1 MARSFLNQSGL
12 YALRILLGLLAATL
26 LLGWL
31 SSSESSLRW
40 AARQAEQLSN
50 HSITLGTVHGSLYG
64 PLRIE
69 ALSFQ
74 TDEIRIEA
82 KEINLDWSPLAL
94 LERHVKINR
103 LTLQELLITEIK
115 PGSAPIKLPNTLHLP
130 VSFSA
135 RDMNI
140 GRIALRN
147 HGAEYAINDI
157 ELAME
162 KLADRY
168 RISLQNMTPEWG
180 KVQADMT
187 LNDTPPFNLSAHASL
202 QQTETADYRA
212 EVKVSGNLSQLLLDG
227 QALGRGGQA
236 DLHAV
241 LTPFAALPYSEIQ
254 IKTSGINPSLFRK
267 DWPQAD
273 IDATVAITPRGGNEM
288 SGNILL
294 RNKLAG
300 SWNQSRSRL
309 PLRELLTRFSG
320 TPDQLELHAL
330 RLDLGDAGHFKGSG
344 QLKQRRLQLH
354 LTTTDFNPQGIQSTM
369 RSMRLAGDIDLK
381 VEDDS
386 QQLAAHLRY
395 QRYQLKLDAHHQ
407 QDVIALREASI
418 SSAASSLVLH
428 GTLALNG
435 PQPFQLS
442 GILKK
447 FNPADFGDYPSARI
461 NASLLATGKW
471 AEKPQATLK
480 MTVSDSHFRH
490 QPLSAQGKLSISATR
505 VWDSE
510 IILKLAHN
518 QLTVQGALGNPGD
531 HLNFQIEAD
540 KLAMFDPQLSGQIR
554 AKGALEGRL
563 SALSGN
569 FDAQLDNL
577 SWGED
582 YRLTGL
588 HASGRLDRG
597 ADGPL
602 LMDASLQGLTSPQ
615 LSVTQVSLNAQG
627 TRLKHTLNIRAKSHA
642 LDVETR
648 LVGGWNDRSG
658 WSGQVM
664 NLLNRG
670 RHALELK
677 SPAKLELARQHI
689 ELNNARFDFNGAD
702 LTLHE
707 LTYEGGHIASRGEFT
722 GLPLTYLQGIAGQDG
737 DPGNDLTLGGNWQFT
752 IKNSVNGQIDLW
764 RVRGDV
770 PLSSN
775 PPTMLGLS
783 RLTLNLK
790 AVNNQLQAQL
800 EAAGSKLG
808 SIKAEA
814 HSTLSARDGVWG
826 IASSAPLRASLDMSV
841 ETLAWLPMLIDK
853 SETLTFDGALNGSM
867 RADGT
872 FARPNLTGRL
882 DGTRISVALPE
893 QGLRFTEGHFQSQ
906 LQNQVLYL
914 NDLAMRGG
922 TGSLKGRGQLDF
934 TGKSPTMQ
942 LAVQADK
949 LEVLSRPDRY
959 LKLSGTGDAAVS
971 GREIHITANLKADR
985 GLIELQSSD
994 LPTASDDVVVITG
1007 LSRPAEQ
1014 KARPYAI
1021 KLDLDMD
1028 LGENFFVKGQGL
1040 DAQLGGALKL
1050 SAANGASPISRG
1062 SVRVTRGSYSAY
1074 GQRLEIERGI
1084 LNFQGPLD
1092 NPSLNILAWRKNQ
1105 TVEAGVALTGTAQSP
1120 RVNLVSSPDVPDS
1133 KKLSWLVLGHDLEA
1147 SDGQDF
1153 SAMQAAAGALLAG
1166 SDSISLQQK
1175 IAHAAG
1181 LEEVSIKGAG
1191 GLESS
1196 MLTLGK
1202 RLSSRAYLSYEQGLT
1217 GVGTLMKINY
1227 TLTKRLSAQAQAG
1240 TTPAVDLFYTFSFD

>member
-1 MARSFLNQSGL
+1 MARAFLNKPGL
-12 YALRILLGLLAATL
+12 YAIRILFGLLAAAL
-26 LLGWL
+26 LLIWL
-31 SSSESSLRW
+31 TSSEFALRW
-40 AARQAEQLSN
+40 GARQAEQLSN
-50 HSITLGTVHGSLYG
+50 NTITLGTVHGSLYG

-82 KEINLDWSPLAL
+82 KHINLDWSPLAL
-94 LERHVKINR
+94 LERHVEINR
-103 LTLQELLITEIK
+103 LTLQELLITAIK
-115 PGSAPIKLPNTLHLP
+115 PSSTPVKLPDNLHFPVTFSAPAI
-130 VSFSA
+130 S
-135 RDMNI
+135 I
-140 GRIALRN
+140 GRTAFRN
-147 HGAEYAINDI
+147 QGREYAVNGVAFG
-157 ELAME
+157 LE
-162 KLADRY
+162 KLAGRY

-187 LNDTPPFNLSAHASL
+187 LNDTRPFNLSAHATL
-202 QQTETADYRA
+202 QQTEAADYRA

-227 QALGRGGQA
+227 QAQGWGGQA

-241 LTPFAALPYSEIQ
+241 LTPFAALPYNEIQ
-254 IKTSGINPSLFRK
+254 INANNINPSLLRK

-273 IDATVAITPRGGNEM
+273 IDAMVAIAPREENEM
-288 SGNILL
+288 AGDIRL
-294 RNKLAG
+294 RNKLPG
-300 SWNQSRSRL
+300 SWDQSRL

-320 TPDQLELHAL
+320 TPDRLDLHAL
-330 RLDLGDAGHFKGSG
+330 HLDLAGAGHFKGSG
-344 QLKQRRLQLH
+344 QFREHHLQLN
-354 LTTTDFNPQGIQSTM
+354 LSTADFNPQGIQSTL
-369 RSMRLAGDIDLK
+369 RPMRLAGDISLNMK
-381 VEDDS
+381 EDS
-386 QQLAAHLRY
+386 QQLAANLRY
-395 QRYQLKLDAHHQ
+395 QRYQLKLDARHQ
-407 QDVIALREASI
+407 HDVIELREAAVR
-418 SSAASSLVLH
+418 SAGGSLVLH

-435 PQPFQLS
+435 PQPFRLE
-442 GILKK
+442 GVLKK

-461 NASLLATGKW
+461 NASLAATGKL
-471 AEKPQATLK
+471 AEKPQATLGFAV
-480 MTVSDSHFRH
+480 TDSHFRH

-510 IILKLAHN
+510 ILLKLAHN
-518 QLTVQGALGNPGD
+518 QLTAKGALGNPGD
-531 HLNFQIEAD
+531 HLNFQIDAD

-554 AKGALEGRL
+554 ATATLEGRL

-569 FDAQLDNL
+569 FDAQLSNL
-577 SWGED
+577 SWGEH
-582 YRLTGL
+582 YRLAGL
-588 HASGRLDRG
+588 HASGHLG
-597 ADGPL
+597 KGVDGPL
-602 LMDASLQGLTSPQ
+602 VMDARLQSLTAPQ
-615 LSVTQVSLNAQG
+615 LLVTHASLNAQG
-627 TRLKHTLNIRAKSHA
+627 TRLNHTLKILAKSPA
-642 LDVETR
+642 FDVESR
-648 LVGGWNDRSG
+648 LIGGWHDPSG

-664 NLLNRG
+664 SLLNRG

-677 SPAKLELARQHI
+677 SPAKLELARQHVV
-689 ELNNARFDFNGAD
+689 LNNAHFDFKGAD
-702 LTLHE
+702 LILHE
-707 LTYEGGHIASRGEFT
+707 LAYDGGHIASRGEFT
-722 GLPLTYLQGIAGQDG
+722 GLPLTYLQGITGQDSE
-737 DPGNDLTLGGNWQFT
+737 PGNDLTLGGNWQFT
-752 IKNSVNGQIDLW
+752 AKNLVNGHIDLW

-770 PLSSN
+770 PLSSD

-808 SIKAEA
+808 SLKAEA
-814 HSTLSARDGVWG
+814 HSMLSVKNGVWG
-826 IASSAPLRASLDMSV
+826 IASSAPLRANLDLSV
-841 ETLAWLPMLIDK
+841 ETLAWMPRLLDK
-853 SETLTFDGALNGSM
+853 TETLTFDGALKGNV

-872 FARPNLTGRL
+872 FSLPNLTGSL
-882 DGTRISVALPE
+882 NGTRISVALPD
-893 QGLRFTEGHFQSQ
+893 QGLRFTGGHFQAK

-914 NDLAMRGG
+914 NDLVMRGG
-922 TGSLKGRGQLDF
+922 TGSLKGQGRLEF
-934 TGKSPTMQ
+934 TGQSPALQ
-942 LAVQADK
+942 LALQADK

-971 GREIHITANLKADR
+971 GREVRIAASLKADR
-985 GLIELQSSD
+985 GLIELPKSD
-994 LPTASDDVVVITG
+994 LPASSDDVVVTTG
-1007 LSRPAEQ
+1007 LTRPAE
-1014 KARPYAI
+1014 KKTRPYA
-1021 KLDLDMD
+1021 LTFDLDMD
-1028 LGENFFVKGQGL
+1028 LGDNFFIKGQGL

-1105 TVEAGVALTGTAQSP
+1105 SVEAGVSLTGTALSP
-1120 RVNLVSSPDVPDS
+1120 RVNLVSNPNVPDS

-1166 SDSISLQQK
+1166 HESIALQQK

-1181 LEEVSIKGAG
+1181 LEEVSIKGGG

>member
-1 MARSFLNQSGL
+1 MARSFLNKTGL
-12 YALRILLGLLAATL
+12 YALRILLGLLAAAL
-26 LLGWL
+26 LLVWL
-31 SSSESSLRW
+31 SSSEAALRW

-82 KEINLDWSPLAL
+82 KEINLDWSPIAL
-94 LERHVKINR
+94 LERHVQINR

-115 PGSAPIKLPNTLHLP
+115 PGSAPIKLPDTLHLP
-130 VSFSA
+130 LTFSA
-135 RDMNI
+135 PVMSLE
-140 GRIALRN
+140 RIAFRKQ
-147 HGAEYAINDI
+147 GAEYEINDI
-157 ELAME
+157 ELAIE

-168 RISLQNMTPEWG
+168 RISLKNTTSEWG
-180 KVQADMT
+180 KVQADMILT
-187 LNDTPPFNLSAHASL
+187 DTRPFNLSARASL
-202 QQTETADYRA
+202 HQTEPADYRA

-227 QALGRGGQA
+227 QALGWGGQA

-273 IDATVAITPRGGNEM
+273 IDATVAITPRGENEM
-288 SGNILL
+288 TGDILL

-300 SWNQSRSRL
+300 SWNQSRL
-309 PLRELLTRFSG
+309 PLRELLTQFSG
-320 TPDQLELHAL
+320 TPEQLELHAL

-344 QLKQRRLQLH
+344 QFRQRGLQLH

-369 RSMRLAGDIDLK
+369 RSMRLAGDIDLNVK
-381 VEDDS
+381 DDS
-386 QQLAAHLRY
+386 QQLAAQLRY
-395 QRYQLKLDAHHQ
+395 QRYQLKLDAQHQ
-407 QDVIALREASI
+407 HDVIALREASI
-418 SSAASSLVLH
+418 SSAAGSLVLH
-428 GTLALNG
+428 GTLALNDTR
-435 PQPFQLS
+435 PFQLS
-442 GILKK
+442 GVLKK

-505 VWDSE
+505 VWDSD
-510 IILKLAHN
+510 ITLNLAHN
-518 QLTVQGALGNPGD
+518 RLAMQGALGDPGD
-531 HLNFQIEAD
+531 HLSFQIEAD
-540 KLAMFDPQLSGQIR
+540 KLTLFDPQLSGRIR

-597 ADGPL
+597 AEGPL

-615 LSVTQVSLNAQG
+615 LSVTQASLNAQG
-627 TRLKHTLNIRAKSHA
+627 TRLNHTLNIRAKSHA

-648 LVGGWNDRSG
+648 LVGGWHDRSG

-689 ELNNARFDFNGAD
+689 KLNNARFDFNGAD

-707 LTYEGGHIASRGEFT
+707 LTYEDSHIASRGEFT
-722 GLPLTYLQGIAGQDG
+722 ELPLTYLQGIAGQDG

-752 IKNSVNGQIDLW
+752 IKNSVNGHIDLW

-770 PLSSN
+770 PLSSD
-775 PPTMLGLS
+775 PPTILGLS

-790 AVNNQLQAQL
+790 AVNNQLHAQL

-808 SIKAEA
+808 SLKAEA

-841 ETLAWLPMLIDK
+841 ETLAWMPMLIDK
-853 SETLTFDGALNGSM
+853 TDTLTFDGALNGSV

-882 DGTRISVALPE
+882 DGTRISVALPD
-893 QGLRFTEGHFQSQ
+893 QGLRFTEGHFQAQ

-914 NDLAMRGG
+914 NDLTMRGG

-934 TGKSPTMQ
+934 TGKSPAMQ
-942 LAVQADK
+942 LALQADK

-959 LKLSGTGDAAVS
+959 LKLSGTGEAAVS
-971 GREIHITANLKADR
+971 GREVHITANLKADR

-1007 LSRPAEQ
+1007 LSRPAEK

-1028 LGENFFVKGQGL
+1028 LGENFSVKGQGL
-1040 DAQLGGALKL
+1040 DAQLSGALKL